1 MGDILD
7 ALLPSGPFREPE
19 REPEIVTFG
28 PCCGPSER
36 ELEAEAGG

>member
-1 MGDILD
+1 MGGILD
-7 ALLPSGPFREPE
+7 ALLPFGPRREPE
-19 REPEIVTFG
+19 REPEVITLG